1 MKNKNNLQII
11 QQKLDTMQGG
21 EARMKAI
28 LEAIKVADEAKKP
41 YYQMLFRYEYA
52 YEATFHDDPPKAMP
66 SAVEFSSI

>member
-1 MKNKNNLQII
+1 MKNKNKNKNNLQII

-28 LEAIKVADEAKKP
+28 LEAIKVADEAKEP

-52 YEATFHDDPPKAMP
+52 Y
-66 SAVEFSSI
+66 